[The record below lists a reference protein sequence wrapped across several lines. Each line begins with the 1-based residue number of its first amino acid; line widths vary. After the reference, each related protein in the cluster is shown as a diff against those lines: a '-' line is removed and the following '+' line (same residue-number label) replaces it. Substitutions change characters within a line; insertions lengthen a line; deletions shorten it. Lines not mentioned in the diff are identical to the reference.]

1 MPERLNSLFFWVP
14 STLLG
19 RSSVGARVRLR
30 SDHRSCWR
38 ALRRHSRK
46 AATGRGGKPHRPGTR
61 PPLLLVSADS
71 TPLDEVREGGVP
83 VRRAD
88 QGHVGASGARQRR
101 PATHVS

>member
-30 SDHRSCWR
+30 SDRRSCWR
-38 ALRRHSRK
+38 ALRRHSWE

-61 PPLLLVSADS
+61 PPLLDTVDS

-83 VRRAD
+83 VRRAG
-88 QGHVGASGARQRR
+88 QGHVGASGAKQRR